1 MDPLNEYLMEKHG
14 GQLSFPGMGRT
25 AGDVARTAGSKFLEK
40 LPEAGAT
47 MAVGAGVAVG
57 GIAAAKIYD
66 AVTKRR
72 DFRSMMASNQDLE
85 EEYAR
90 DPKMFNQ
97 AFTTLRRF
105 TPEFS
110 KDPLIAGTYMRQM
123 MSSPATAG
131 GVAVSALSAA
141 KDVRR
146 PGQEP
151 FFGLKNKFS

>member
-1 MDPLNEYLMEKHG
+1 MDLLNEYLMEKHG
-14 GQLSFPGMGRT
+14 GF
-25 AGDVARTAGSKFLEK
+25 GDMAHAAGSRFMEK
-40 LPEAGAT
+40 VPDAAAT
-47 MAVGAGVAVG
+47 VAVGAGLAG
-57 GIAAAKIYD
+57 AGIAASKIYD

-85 EEYAR
+85 EEYTR

-110 KDPLIAGTYMRQM
+110 KDPLVAGTYMRQM

-131 GVAVSALSAA
+131 GVAVSALGAS

-151 FFGLKNKFS
+151 FFGLKNKIS